1 MGPKE
6 NPDDFTNPESRC
18 IPPSKKGG
26 GGTGAQSGGSTFVL
40 SFLSLEKF
48 FGWQEKN
55 NHHPGCG
62 GNNWKKMNDCL
73 TQDIQMKLC
82 NVAKLT
88 VRQSYESG

>member
-40 SFLSLEKF
+40 NF
-48 FGWQEKN
+48 
-55 NHHPGCG
+55 
-62 GNNWKKMNDCL
+62 
-73 TQDIQMKLC
+73 
-82 NVAKLT
+82 
-88 VRQSYESG
+88 ESGEILWLARKKPSPGMWGEQLEEDE